1 MYRISVD
8 TGGTFTDVVVTDE
21 KGRLT
26 IGKALTTPERSYTGL
41 SNSITNAADQL
52 GISLTE
58 LLAKTG
64 VLVYGTTRAT
74 NAIVERKTAK
84 TALLVTEGFQDL
96 LVFRKGGKLNA
107 LELNSKVEP
116 PYVPRRLTFEIPER
130 MNAEGGIETPL
141 DLEKAREIITKL
153 GRIGIEAI
161 AVSLLWSIANP
172 DHERKLAKLIEEIL
186 PGVPYTLASE
196 LNPIIREFPR
206 TSAAA
211 IDASLKPLMQRHL
224 ADLKADLLGSGFKGE
239 LLVSSSSGGV
249 MHIDDVQQKPI
260 YMAKSG
266 PAMAPLAGIAYT
278 RAEGLGDDVIIV
290 DTGGT
295 TFDVSLIR
303 DGTVKYTRETWLGV
317 PLLSTMLG
325 MATVDIRS
333 VGAGGGSIAWVDAG
347 GMLRVGPHS
356 AGSVP
361 GPACYG
367 HGGERPTVTDAAVA
381 LGYIDPDKFLGGRM
395 KLDREAAEAAI
406 HTVAD
411 RLGKSVEETASAI
424 IQISSETMIKA
435 IEDITIHDGVSP
447 SDSVFV
453 AGGGAAGLNVLS
465 IARSMKAKKVI
476 IPKTAGAISAAG
488 GQFSDIAIDFSTS
501 CYALSSAYD
510 GETVKGAV
518 DGLMQRAKEF
528 EDELRDKGVDTFR
541 RQLFVEARYVRQQW
555 ELELELPI
563 GWADDASDIKAL
575 EKSFAEHY
583 KRLYSVDRLGTDVE
597 TINWRL
603 RIAAVLPSPQVTW
616 SGPASGTDML
626 ERTNPVYFASTGRV
640 NTQVIDGRT
649 IPLGYEINGPAIIEE
664 PTTTIVVEPGMTGQ
678 LSEKGSYIFEFG
690 GNDD

>member
-21 KGRLT
+21 DGRLT
-26 IGKALTTPERSYTGL
+26 IGKALTTPERSFTGL
-41 SNSITNAADQL
+41 SNAISNAADQL
-52 GISLTE
+52 GIALPE
-58 LLAKTG
+58 LLAETH

-74 NAIVERKTAK
+74 NAIVERKTAR

-116 PYVPRRLTFEIPER
+116 PYVPRRYTFEIPER
-130 MNAEGGIETPL
+130 MNAEGEVVAAL
-141 DLEKAREIITKL
+141 DRDRAREIIEKL
-153 GRIGIEAI
+153 GRIGIEAVAI
-161 AVSLLWSIANP
+161 SLIWSIANP
-172 DHERKLAKLIEEIL
+172 DHERQLAALVEEIL

-206 TSAAA
+206 TSSAA

-224 ADLKADLLGSGFKGE
+224 GDLKADLLGAGFRGE

-278 RAEGLGDDVIIV
+278 RSEGFGDDVIIV

-367 HGGERPTVTDAAVA
+367 RGGDQPTVTDAAVA
-381 LGYIDPDKFLGGRM
+381 LGYIDPEKFLGGRM
-395 KLDREAAEAAI
+395 KLDRAAAETAVG
-406 HTVAD
+406 TVAVK
-411 RLGKSVEETASAI
+411 LGKTVEETASAI

-435 IEDITIHDGVSP
+435 IEDITINDGVSP
-447 SDSVFV
+447 GDSVFV

-465 IARSMKAKKVI
+465 IARSMKARKVI

-488 GQFSDIAIDFSTS
+488 GQFSDIAIDYSAS
-501 CYALSSAYD
+501 CYSLSSAYD
-510 GETVKGAV
+510 GAV
-518 DGLMQRAKEF
+518 VREAVEGLKERAQQF
-528 EDELRDKGVDTFR
+528 EDELRGKGVETFR
-541 RQLFVEARYVRQQW
+541 RQLFVEARYLRQQW
-555 ELELELPI
+555 ELELELPMD
-563 GWADDASDIKAL
+563 WADGAYDVGTL
-575 EKSFAEHY
+575 ERDFADHY
-583 KRLYSVDRLGTDVE
+583 ERLYSVNRFGTDVE

-603 RIAAVLPSPQVTW
+603 RIAAVLPHPQIAW
-616 SGPASGTDML
+616 RGPQQGTAMA
-626 ERTNPVYFASTGRV
+626 ERQSQVYFAGTGRV
-640 NTQVIDGRT
+640 QTRVLDGGT
-649 IPLGYEINGPAIIEE
+649 IPLGYVIEGPAIIEE
-664 PTTTIVVEPGMTGQ
+664 PTTTIVVEPGMTGR
-678 LSEKGSYIFEFG
+678 LSTQGNYIFDFG
-690 GNDD
+690 GNHE

>member
-21 KGRLT
+21 SGRLT
-26 IGKALTTPERSYTGL
+26 IGKALTTPERSFTGL
-41 SNSITNAADQL
+41 SNAIGNAADQL
-52 GISLTE
+52 GISLSD
-58 LLAKTG
+58 LLAKAS

-130 MNAEGGIETPL
+130 MNAEGEVVTPL
-141 DLEKAREIITKL
+141 DLDKARAIIKRL
-153 GRIGIEAI
+153 GRIGVEAV
-161 AVSLLWSIANP
+161 AVSLLWSISNP
-172 DHERKLAKLIEEIL
+172 DHERQLANLIEALL

-224 ADLKADLLGSGFKGE
+224 ADLKSDLLGSGFVGE

-278 RAEGLGDDVIIV
+278 RAEGFGDDVIIV

-333 VGAGGGSIAWVDAG
+333 VGAGGGSIAWVDPG

-367 HGGERPTVTDAAVA
+367 RGGERPTVTDAAVA

-395 KLDREAAEAAI
+395 KLDRAAAEAAVG
-406 HTVAD
+406 TVAKK
-411 RLGKSVEETASAI
+411 LGKSVEETASAI

-435 IEDITIHDGVSP
+435 IEDITIHDGISP

-501 CYALSSAYD
+501 CYALTSAFD
-510 GETVKGAV
+510 SNSVRVALG
-518 DGLMQRAKEF
+518 GLRSKAEEF
-528 EDELRDKGVDTFR
+528 EEELREKGVDTFH
-541 RQLFVEARYVRQQW
+541 RQLFVEARYTRQQW
-555 ELELELPI
+555 ELELELPTS
-563 GWADDASDIKAL
+563 WADEATNVKTL
-575 EKSFAEHY
+575 EKLFAEQY

-603 RIAAVLPSPQVTW
+603 RVSAVLPRPRASW
-616 SGPASGTDML
+616 SGPEKGTTIV
-626 ERTNPVYFASTGRV
+626 ERRNQVYFPATGRV
-640 NTQVIDGRT
+640 KTRVLDGRT
-649 IPLGYEINGPAIIEE
+649 IPLGHVIAGPAIIEE
-664 PTTTIVVEPGMTGQ
+664 PTTTIVVEPDMTGR
-678 LSEKGSYIFEFG
+678 LSEQGNYIFEFG
-690 GNDD
+690 GKND

>member
-21 KGRLT
+21 NGRLT
-26 IGKALTTPERSYTGL
+26 IGKALTTPERSFTGL
-41 SNSITNAADQL
+41 SNAIGNAAEQI
-52 GISLTE
+52 GISLSE
-58 LLAKTG
+58 LLAQTR

-96 LVFRKGGKLNA
+96 LIYRKGGKLNA

-116 PYVPRRLTFEIPER
+116 PYVPRRFTFEIPER
-130 MNAEGGIETPL
+130 MNSEGGVVTPL
-141 DLEKAREIITKL
+141 DLDKARDTISKL
-153 GRIGIEAI
+153 GRIGIEAVAI
-161 AVSLLWSIANP
+161 SLLWSIANP
-172 DHERKLAKLIEEIL
+172 DHERQLAKLIEEIL
-186 PGVPYTLASE
+186 PGIPYTLASE

-224 ADLKADLLGSGFKGE
+224 ADLKTDLLGSGFKGE
-239 LLVSSSSGGV
+239 LLVSASSGGV

-278 RAEGLGDDVIIV
+278 RSEGFGDDVIIV

-303 DGTVKYTRETWLGV
+303 DGTVKYTRETWLGA
-317 PLLSTMLG
+317 PLVSTMLG

-367 HGGERPTVTDAAVA
+367 RGGDRATVTDAAVA

-395 KLDREAAEAAI
+395 KLDRQASEAVI
-406 HTVAD
+406 QVVA
-411 RLGKSVEETASAI
+411 RQLGKTIEETASAI

-435 IEDITIHDGVSP
+435 IEDITINDGVSP

-465 IARSMKAKKVI
+465 IAKSMKAKKVI

-501 CYALSSAYD
+501 CYSLSSAYD
-510 GETVKGAV
+510 SDTVRQAV
-518 DGLMQRAKEF
+518 DGLKAKAQQF
-528 EDELRDKGVDTFR
+528 EDELRSKGIDKFR
-541 RQLFVEARYVRQQW
+541 RQLFVESRYVRQQW

-563 GWADDASDIKAL
+563 SWADDASDIGSL
-575 EKSFAEHY
+575 ETSFADHY
-583 KRLYSVDRLGTDVE
+583 KRLYSVGRLGTDVE

-603 RIAAVLPSPQVTW
+603 RIAAVLPHPQVTW
-616 SGPASGTDML
+616 SGPSEGTEIL
-626 ERTNPVYFASTGRV
+626 ERENPVYFAATGRTPTKV
-640 NTQVIDGRT
+640 LDGRT
-649 IPLGYEINGPAIIEE
+649 IPLGYVIQGPAIIEE
-664 PTTTIVVEPGMTGQ
+664 PTTTIVVEPGMTGH
-678 LSEKGSYIFEFG
+678 LSTQGNYIFEFG
-690 GNDD
+690 GNHD